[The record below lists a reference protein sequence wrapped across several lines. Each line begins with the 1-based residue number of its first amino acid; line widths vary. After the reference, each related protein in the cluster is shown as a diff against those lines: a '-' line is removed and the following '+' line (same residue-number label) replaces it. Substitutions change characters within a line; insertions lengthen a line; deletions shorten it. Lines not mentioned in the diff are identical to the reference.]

1 MPNTGRKDVRNHA
14 YGGPRFYGLL
24 GRCTIGGCL
33 HGCCQGSVAL
43 LTELLTTPLTY
54 FLDNIALLIQNKPYS
69 IGDTPFEYCQISL
82 IPDVE
87 GYYRAVPLI
96 KELNH
101 VKALRNACLRTMH
114 KKYMSPWA
122 AAFALMKS
130 TEIEVAN
137 NRQYSQII
145 ANLDAEYQAVYGV
158 EQGSL
163 TTYSESWSQGDEE
176 DEDDAF
182 QKTNSLADD
191 YESVG
196 FSQLSRLEY
205 LT

>member
-1 MPNTGRKDVRNHA
+1 
-14 YGGPRFYGLL
+14 
-24 GRCTIGGCL
+24 
-33 HGCCQGSVAL
+33 
-43 LTELLTTPLTY
+43 
-54 FLDNIALLIQNKPYS
+54 
-69 IGDTPFEYCQISL
+69 
-82 IPDVE
+82 
-87 GYYRAVPLI
+87 
-96 KELNH
+96 
-101 VKALRNACLRTMH
+101 MH

-158 EQGSL
+158 ERGSL
-163 TTYSESWSQGDEE
+163 TYSESWSQGDEE
-176 DEDDAF
+176 DEDDAL
-182 QKTNSLADD
+182 QKTNSFADG